1 MIPYGR
7 QSLDKKDI
15 LSVKKILQSNF
26 LTQGPTVT
34 KFEKKIAE
42 YCNVKFCAASSS
54 ASSALYLACRTLN
67 LSKGEIFWTV
77 PNTYVATA
85 NAGLLCGA
93 KIDFVDIDK
102 DTGNICLNK
111 LEQKL
116 KISKKLKKLPKIIMP
131 VHFAGV
137 PFNQQ
142 KLKLLSKKYKF
153 KIIED
158 ASHALGSVNNGSK
171 VGSCKWSDITVFS
184 FHPIKTITTGEGGAL
199 TTNKKEYYQ
208 KIKILTSNGVTK
220 NSRDYK
226 KKINKSWY
234 YEQHFLSLNFRMSDI
249 NAALGLSQIKKIN
262 LFVKKRN
269 QIARNYNR
277 AFSGLNIKLPKN
289 FKGKYSSFHLY
300 VIKVEKSIRNK
311 LFDYL
316 VKNKIYVNLHYL
328 PVHLQPLYENMKI
341 KRRDLINSEE
351 HALSAISLPIFP
363 DLNKKEQTRV
373 IKVIRLFF
381 KRNNNHNDPSKKKMT
396 KNKDF

>member
-15 LSVKKILQSNF
+15 SSVKKILQSNF
-26 LTQGPTVT
+26 LTQGPTVI

-42 YCNVKFCAASSS
+42 YCNVKFCAAVSS
-54 ASSALYLACRTLN
+54 ASTALYLACRTLN

-93 KIDFVDIDK
+93 KIDFVDVDE

-131 VHFAGV
+131 VHFAGM

-158 ASHALGSVNNGSK
+158 ASHALGSVNKNSK

-199 TTNKKEYYQ
+199 TTNKKEYYE
-208 KIKILTSNGVTK
+208 KIKVLTSNGVTK
-220 NSRDYK
+220 NFRDYK

-249 NAALGLSQIKKIN
+249 NAALGLSQKLIYLLRKEIK
-262 LFVKKRN
+262 
-269 QIARNYNR
+269 
-277 AFSGLNIKLPKN
+277 
-289 FKGKYSSFHLY
+289 
-300 VIKVEKSIRNK
+300 
-311 LFDYL
+311 
-316 VKNKIYVNLHYL
+316 
-328 PVHLQPLYENMKI
+328 
-341 KRRDLINSEE
+341 
-351 HALSAISLPIFP
+351 SLEITIGHFL
-363 DLNKKEQTRV
+363 D
-373 IKVIRLFF
+373 
-381 KRNNNHNDPSKKKMT
+381 
-396 KNKDF
+396 